1 MSNYLEKAIT
11 TLRSLGIRLQPQE
24 SPVLSI
30 LERIAKYDLQRV
42 TAIAAT
48 LQQSSA
54 FNAAIRENLEGMDVS
69 SRYANIVDGF
79 NSIVEDARQV
89 AAWMEDGRLDLKE
102 RAQLQWMKLRRGSI
116 PERFGS
122 IRDAYLEVAG
132 ATSRQLETE
141 TRILDAYQD
150 FRMALKSAEVDAQQ
164 VLAQASA
171 ALQQRKAALE
181 AAGAELGKVAEDD
194 GVRRS
199 ALELARDEA
208 LRAVQEEDKS
218 YQVAKD
224 LADDL
229 KTAFNTA
236 ELVFAR
242 LQQTQAVK
250 ERLYQRSVSFFA
262 TNETVFSGLTASFTS
277 MSGLNETTQTFE
289 AMKDGMNKG
298 LEALAG
304 DNRDSLQEALRA
316 GYGATLKSTSVKTLA
331 DAIVDYQASS
341 LKLIEELRRESSEA
355 ARDIE
360 QATESGKQRF
370 AALLQQGV

>member
-116 PERFGS
+116 PDRFGS

-181 AAGAELGKVAEDD
+181 AAGAELDRVAEDD